1 MFDNNYCAMLK
12 YTILTMCF
20 ICVILRSIGVDA
32 MLAIGD
38 KVVYPMHGAGVIEAI
53 EKHEVFGQLQ
63 DYYILTMPYGGMR
76 VMIPMKNVE
85 NIGLREV
92 IDEVGIT
99 KVVDILRATSVQE
112 TASWNKRFNLN
123 LTKIKTGSIYEVAEV
138 VRNLMLQDNSKKLS
152 AGERRLLETARKIM
166 VSELV
171 LACGKDL
178 GSIEEWI
185 DELMQENTP
194 GN

>member
-1 MFDNNYCAMLK
+1 MLK
-12 YTILTMCF
+12 YIILTKRHSR
-20 ICVILRSIGVDA
+20 VILITLGDDA

-53 EKHEVFGQLQ
+53 EEHEVFGQLQ

-92 IDEVGIT
+92 IDEIGIT
-99 KVVDILRATSVQE
+99 RVVDILRTTSVQE

-123 LTKIKTGSIYEVAEV
+123 LAKIKTGSIYEVAEV

-178 GSIEEWI
+178 SSVEEWI
-185 DELMQENTP
+185 DELMQEQENTP

>member
-1 MFDNNYCAMLK
+1 MLK
-12 YTILTMCF
+12 YTILTEQD
-20 ICVILRSIGVDA
+20 IYAILSLLGDDA

-53 EKHEVFGQLQ
+53 EEHEVFGQLQ

-92 IDEVGIT
+92 IDEIGIT
-99 KVVDILRATSVQE
+99 RVVDILRTTSVQE

-123 LTKIKTGSIYEVAEV
+123 LAKIKTGSIYEVAEV

-178 GSIEEWI
+178 SSVEEWI
-185 DELMQENTP
+185 DELMQEQENTP

>member
-1 MFDNNYCAMLK
+1 MLK
-12 YTILTMCF
+12 YTILTKKD
-20 ICVILRSIGVDA
+20 IRVILLTLGDDA

-53 EKHEVFGQLQ
+53 EEHEVFGKRQ

-92 IDEVGIT
+92 IDDLGIT
-99 KVVDILRATSVQE
+99 KVVDILRTTSVQE

-123 LTKIKTGSIYEVAEV
+123 LAKIKTGSIYEVAEV

-178 GSIEEWI
+178 GSVEEWI
-185 DELMQENTP
+185 DELMQEQENTP

>member
-1 MFDNNYCAMLK
+1 MLK
-12 YTILTMCF
+12 YIILTKWTHH
-20 ICVILRSIGVDA
+20 VILVTLGDDA

-53 EKHEVFGQLQ
+53 EEHEVFGQLQ

-92 IDEVGIT
+92 IDEIGIT
-99 KVVDILRATSVQE
+99 KVVDILRTTSVQE

-123 LTKIKTGSIYEVAEV
+123 LAKIKTGSIYEVAEV

-178 GSIEEWI
+178 SSVEEWI
-185 DELMQENTP
+185 DELMQEQENTP

>member
-1 MFDNNYCAMLK
+1 
-12 YTILTMCF
+12 
-20 ICVILRSIGVDA
+20 

-53 EKHEVFGQLQ
+53 EEHEVFGKTQ

-92 IDEVGIT
+92 IDDIGIA
-99 KVVDILRATSVQE
+99 KVVDILRTTSVQE

-123 LTKIKTGSIYEVAEV
+123 LAKIKTGSIYEVAEV
-138 VRNLMLQDNSKKLS
+138 VRNLMLQDNSKRLS

-178 GSIEEWI
+178 ASVEEWI
-185 DELMQENTP
+185 DELMQEHEPEQEQELEQEQKNTP

>member
-1 MFDNNYCAMLK
+1 
-12 YTILTMCF
+12 
-20 ICVILRSIGVDA
+20 

-53 EKHEVFGQLQ
+53 EEHEVFGKTQ

-92 IDEVGIT
+92 IDDIGIA
-99 KVVDILRATSVQE
+99 KVVDILRTTSVQE

-123 LTKIKTGSIYEVAEV
+123 LAKIKTGSIYEVAEV
-138 VRNLMLQDNSKKLS
+138 VRNLMLQDNSKRLS

-178 GSIEEWI
+178 ASVEEWI
-185 DELMQENTP
+185 DELMQEHEPEQESEQELEPEQKNTP

>member
-1 MFDNNYCAMLK
+1 
-12 YTILTMCF
+12 
-20 ICVILRSIGVDA
+20 

-53 EKHEVFGQLQ
+53 EEHEVFGKTQ

-85 NIGLREV
+85 KIGLREV
-92 IDEVGIT
+92 IDDIGIA
-99 KVVDILRATSVQE
+99 KVVDILRTTSVQE

-123 LTKIKTGSIYEVAEV
+123 LAKIKTGSIYEVAEV
-138 VRNLMLQDNSKKLS
+138 VRNLMLQDNSKRLS

-178 GSIEEWI
+178 ASVEEWI
-185 DELMQENTP
+185 DELMQEHEPEQELEPEQKNTP

>member
-1 MFDNNYCAMLK
+1 
-12 YTILTMCF
+12 
-20 ICVILRSIGVDA
+20 
-32 MLAIGD
+32 
-38 KVVYPMHGAGVIEAI
+38 
-53 EKHEVFGQLQ
+53 
-63 DYYILTMPYGGMR
+63 MR

-92 IDEVGIT
+92 IDDIGIA
-99 KVVDILRATSVQE
+99 KVVDILRTTSVQE

-123 LTKIKTGSIYEVAEV
+123 LAKIKTGSIYEVAEV
-138 VRNLMLQDNSKKLS
+138 VRNLMLQDNSKRLS

-178 GSIEEWI
+178 ASVEEWI
-185 DELMQENTP
+185 DELMQEHEPEQELEPEQKNTP

>member
-1 MFDNNYCAMLK
+1 
-12 YTILTMCF
+12 
-20 ICVILRSIGVDA
+20 

-53 EKHEVFGQLQ
+53 EEHEVFGKTQ

-76 VMIPMKNVE
+76 VMIPMTNVE

-92 IDEVGIT
+92 IDDIGIT
-99 KVVDILRATSVQE
+99 KVVDILRTTSVQE

-123 LTKIKTGSIYEVAEV
+123 LAKIKTGSIYEVAEV
-138 VRNLMLQDNSKKLS
+138 VRNLMLQDNSKRLS

-178 GSIEEWI
+178 GSVEEWI
-185 DELMQENTP
+185 DELMQEHEPEQQLESEQKNTP

>member
-1 MFDNNYCAMLK
+1 MLK
-12 YTILTMCF
+12 YTILTMTF
-20 ICVILRSIGVDA
+20 IYDILHNIGVDA

-92 IDEVGIT
+92 IDEVGIS
-99 KVVDILRATSVQE
+99 KVVDILKATSVQE

-138 VRNLMLQDNSKKLS
+138 VRNLILQDNAKKLS

-171 LACGKDL
+171 LACGKEL

-185 DELMQENTP
+185 DELMKENTP